1 MLDDFLGNNSAI
13 QISSIVMGLAV
24 LTLGR
29 KLFWLVV
36 GVAGFITGL
45 MVVARLMNDQPDG
58 VILVVAIV
66 AGLIGAGLAIVV
78 QKVAVGLA
86 GLLLGGAATISLLDL
101 AGAASEPWSWL
112 VVLIGAGLG
121 LGLALALLE
130 PALVILSALA
140 GAILI
145 TQAVNLSPLATL
157 SLFVIL
163 LAAGII
169 IQMKMLV
176 KE

>member
-13 QISSIVMGLAV
+13 QISSILVGLAV

-58 VILVVAIV
+58 VVLVVAIV

-86 GLLLGGAATISLLDL
+86 GLLLGGATTLSLLDL
-101 AGAASEPWSWL
+101 GGAASEPWSWL